1 MKQLWKR
8 GAALLVILL
17 LVLGLCGCDALDA
30 MRAAQ
35 TQYGED
41 GSILYKGVAYMR
53 LPESD
58 YLAPEYDVWEAQ
70 DIYVTDPEVPVL
82 LSQAIYIERLAVS
95 LDGNFLISISDQ
107 AVYCR
112 AELYES
118 VCDQILNG
126 FEVAAMRYSYDAYDE
141 ERGVYQLAYYT
152 LTREQMAAVYQVLET
167 VEPTVMGSDWY
178 IDSQWWMVLEE
189 CSQDRFFRLE
199 RLELAAS
206 ENSYTLMLEDGEQT
220 LAYLIP
226 TEYKAVFAQIIST
239 YVRASEELYS
249 PDW

>member
-30 MRAAQ
+30 MREAQ

-41 GSILYKGVAYMR
+41 GSILYKGVAYML
-53 LPESD
+53 LPESE
-58 YLAPEYDVWEAQ
+58 YLSPEYEVWEE
-70 DIYVTDPEVPVL
+70 IYVTDPDVPVL

-95 LDGNFLISISDQ
+95 LDGNFLISMSDQ

-112 AELYES
+112 EELYDS
-118 VCDQILNG
+118 VFDQIVNG
-126 FEVAAMRYSYDAYDE
+126 FEVAAMQYEYSVYDE
-141 ERGVYQLAYYT
+141 EVGIHRRQTYT
-152 LTREQMAAVYQVLET
+152 LTQEQWDTVYEVLET
-167 VEPTVMGSDWY
+167 VEPVEVGRDWS
-178 IDSQWWMVLEE
+178 INGQWYLYLYE
-189 CSQDRFFRLE
+189 CSQDGFFKKGAM
-199 RLELAAS
+199 ELVAS